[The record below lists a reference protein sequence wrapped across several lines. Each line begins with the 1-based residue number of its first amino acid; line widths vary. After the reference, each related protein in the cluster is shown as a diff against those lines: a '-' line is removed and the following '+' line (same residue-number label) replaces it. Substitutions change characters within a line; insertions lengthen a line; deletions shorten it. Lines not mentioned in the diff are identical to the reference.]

1 MKCWLFHRCLLVFFA
16 ASCYYCSFHL

>member
-16 ASCYYCSFHL
+16 ASCCYSFHL